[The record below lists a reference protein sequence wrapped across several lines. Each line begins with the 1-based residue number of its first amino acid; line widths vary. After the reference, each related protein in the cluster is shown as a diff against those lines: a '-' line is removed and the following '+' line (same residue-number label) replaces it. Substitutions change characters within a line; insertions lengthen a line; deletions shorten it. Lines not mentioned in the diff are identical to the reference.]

1 MRGLRMLAA
10 ALLLL
15 VGMGPAV
22 AGQAKRAPANW
33 LTTVVRTP
41 EGGYRQGNPN
51 AAIKLIEYGSRGC
64 PTCGRFAAEG
74 VEPLRREWVA
84 TGKLSY
90 EFRDYLIHGA
100 PDFAL
105 ALLNQCAPTEAFFNM
120 LDQMYANQPQFAQ
133 RLQEL
138 EQSSPQLIEQY
149 QQLPPPEAAAR
160 FADALGLVEFVKQR
174 GIPEARAR
182 QCLTD
187 QKLIQDIARVNGAAT
202 TEHGVNGTPTF
213 FVNGQKIEAS
223 SWPQV
228 EAALQAAGAR

>member
-105 ALLNQCAPTEAFFNM
+105 ALLNQCVPTARFFPV
-120 LDQMYANQPQFAQ
+120 LDRMFANQRAFAEQ
-133 RLQEL
+133 L
-138 EQSSPQLIEQY
+138 EKVPMKTLEGY
-149 QQLPPPEAAAR
+149 QQLPVPQMATRFAEAMGAIAFMKQLGVPEAQSR
-160 FADALGLVEFVKQR
+160 R
-174 GIPEARAR
+174 
-182 QCLTD
+182 CLTD
-187 QKLIQDIARVNGAAT
+187 PVAIKRIAQTNADAANV
-202 TEHGVNGTPTF
+202 HGVDSTPSF
-213 FVNGQKIEAS
+213 FVNGRKVRAY
-223 SWPQV
+223 SW
-228 EAALQAAGAR
+228 AALQPELRAADN

>member
-1 MRGLRMLAA
+1 MLAA

-105 ALLNQCAPTEAFFNM
+105 ALLNQCVPTARFFPV
-120 LDQMYANQPQFAQ
+120 LDRMFANQRAFAEQ
-133 RLQEL
+133 L
-138 EQSSPQLIEQY
+138 EKVPMKTLEGY
-149 QQLPPPEAAAR
+149 QQLPVPQMATRFAEAMGAIAFMKQLGVPEAQSR
-160 FADALGLVEFVKQR
+160 R
-174 GIPEARAR
+174 
-182 QCLTD
+182 CLTD
-187 QKLIQDIARVNGAAT
+187 PVAIKRIAQTNADAANV
-202 TEHGVNGTPTF
+202 HGVDSTPSF
-213 FVNGQKIEAS
+213 FVNGRKVRAY
-223 SWPQV
+223 SW
-228 EAALQAAGAR
+228 AALQPELRAADN